1 MSAVH
6 LGPTGSAGPL
16 RTGLRTGPPVP
27 CCVPRPQA
35 LGGTPGALGFSPP
48 PKERAPCSPSLG
60 PSWGS
65 PEQTGSRLQSPLAAR
80 RGEGGG
86 LEHLAGGSTLLSRD
100 CSVLWRTLRPGSTP
114 VSQRPPQ
121 RAEPVRVDGGL
132 GEEPPA
138 KGGKPLD
145 SQPWV
150 AAGRGCLSVS
160 SLPARDGLV
169 PWPPPSSNPSQP
181 PPRRQGVNRDTSAIL
196 LEFGRVGDVPSV
208 GRAASTHGRPFCEDV
223 NQHNTPHGQARSPRE
238 PGKKNI
244 RMSSG
249 FLFEKELFS

>member
-1 MSAVH
+1 MLSGSLYRRRKELPARPP
-6 LGPTGSAGPL
+6 LGLPGVALSKQAPDFNPHW
-16 RTGLRTGPPVP
+16 PPV
-27 CCVPRPQA
+27 
-35 LGGTPGALGFSPP
+35 
-48 PKERAPCSPSLG
+48 E
-60 PSWGS
+60 
-65 PEQTGSRLQSPLAAR
+65 AR
-80 RGEGGG
+80 GGG

-160 SLPARDGLV
+160 SLPAQDGLA

-238 PGKKNI
+238 PGKKT
-244 RMSSG
+244 SVCPAVF
-249 FLFEKELFS
+249 FLKKSCFHKALLC